1 MAEEND
7 NNELNPSDMTAPAGG
22 ELEQTD
28 DFGLMSG
35 QSFGNR
41 GKGFAGCSRRH
52 ETGSPPRGLC
62 DV

>member
-35 QSFGNR
+35 QR
-41 GKGFAGCSRRH
+41 VQH
-52 ETGSPPRGLC
+52 M
-62 DV
+62 DVQQEMRES